1 MRAYTLIAML
11 SVMPGCSGTSDWQ
24 GQAPAQP
31 ENIQVGQAKQ
41 ASQFADATVLNLVD
55 PGDTTLTL
63 TADGDPVTVQIF
75 YIGDKT
81 TDTDHIP
88 GTATLIDTVSIASDQ
103 TVTHHV
109 DLTNPSFQGGYGAVF
124 LDAIGVSPT
133 NVFQTYVE
141 YGSGIFSAGGSVF
154 QGASY
159 RIPYL
164 SDTKNVVLAFTN
176 QSDFQYDL
184 LIANLGGAGSKT
196 ITLVPLTTYRFDA
209 AAEGFDLSTTSSIQ
223 IFTQASGT
231 VAMSGYI
238 VRKHH
243 PSTKVRIAPV
253 KAAPFP

>member
-1 MRAYTLIAML
+1 MRAFTLIALL
-11 SVMPGCSGTSDWQ
+11 SVTAGCSGTGDWQ
-24 GQAPAQP
+24 GQGQAGT
-31 ENIQVGQAKQ
+31 ENVQVGKTQQ
-41 ASQFADATVLNLVD
+41 ASQFADGTIMNLVD

-81 TDTDHIP
+81 TDTTH
-88 GTATLIDTVSIASDQ
+88 TASTAVLVDTLSLASDQ

-109 DLTNPSFQGGYGAVF
+109 DLTNPAFDGGYGAIF

-141 YGSGIFSAGGSVF
+141 YASSIFSIGGSVF
-154 QGASY
+154 EGASY

-164 SDTKNVVLAFTN
+164 SNTRKIVLAFTN

-196 ITLVPLTTYRFDA
+196 ITMVPLTTYRFDSE
-209 AAEGFDLSTTSSIQ
+209 AEGFDLSNTSSIQ
-223 IFTQASGT
+223 IFTQAGGT
-231 VAMSGYI
+231 VTMSGYLTRRHRPHEKI
-238 VRKHH
+238 
-243 PSTKVRIAPV
+243 RITPV